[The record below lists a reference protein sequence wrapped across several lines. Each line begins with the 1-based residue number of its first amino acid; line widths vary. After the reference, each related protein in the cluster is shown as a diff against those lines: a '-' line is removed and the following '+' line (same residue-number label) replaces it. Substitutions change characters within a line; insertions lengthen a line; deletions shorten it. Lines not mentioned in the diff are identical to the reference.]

1 VFCRKKRQDAIR
13 VTKGDEMKELS
24 NALNEIDERN
34 GYGPLGMSKD
44 DLKENARYIHENDR
58 TTKDVSVREKILNKA
73 KDAVCKSRQST
84 YGDIEDSFDRIAVMW
99 SAYLKGLKD
108 PSELDG
114 RNVAML
120 MIMLKIARS
129 EHKTDYDD
137 NYVDIAGYAA
147 NAAELAITK

>member
-1 VFCRKKRQDAIR
+1 
-13 VTKGDEMKELS
+13 MKELS
-24 NALNEIDERN
+24 NTLKEIDDRN
-34 GYGPLGMSKD
+34 GYSPLGMNED
-44 DLKENARYIHENDR
+44 ALKENARDVKENDR
-58 TTKDVSVREKILNKA
+58 TTKDVSVREKILSKA

-99 SAYLKGLKD
+99 SAYLKGLKES
-108 PSELDG
+108 SELDG
-114 RNVAML
+114 RNVALM

-147 NAAELAITK
+147 NAAELAIEKK